1 MTPNDAV
8 KGWFDK
14 SAHMWS
20 RIKTVSAIEAG
31 TLAAAWYALYEAKHF
46 GLALSVILLATVL
59 LIVVALLTHRDK
71 QYMDAL
77 ENIAGSEFPKVD
89 DPFIK
94 GLSGRKIAVGLP
106 ILLVIAN
113 FFLFIVV

>member
-1 MTPNDAV
+1 MTPNEAV

-31 TLAAAWYALYEAKHF
+31 TLAAAWYALSQVKHT
-46 GLALSVILLATVL
+46 GLAVSVILLATIL
-59 LIVVALLTHRDK
+59 LIVVALLTYRDK

-77 ENIAGSEFPKVD
+77 QRIAGSEFPVVS
-89 DPFIK
+89 PALF
-94 GLSGRKIAVGLP
+94 GLSGRIVAVGLP
-106 ILLVIAN
+106 ILLALAN
-113 FFLFIVV
+113 WLLFLVV